1 MEYYEDRKETG
12 RKMVEIWENLHMK
25 GSHDEIILSPVIK
38 ESWQR
43 CKSMNIDRF
52 MRRNYYIIGE
62 HELKKRKAANHSL
75 LEEATIGMQSLY
87 DFTKGSGF
95 AFALT
100 DSEGFIL
107 ERIGDKSELD
117 FTSRSNFIEGSNWSE
132 RIIGTNAV
140 GTALATRQ
148 PIQVFAYE
156 HYCRCN
162 ASATCSA
169 APIYDNHGNI
179 IGVLDITGPSH
190 LVNQHTLGMAVSSA
204 RAIERQ
210 LFLSE
215 AYNQVK
221 MLNIYS
227 TKVMNSVSEGLITL
241 DNDER
246 ISIVNLSAAKQI
258 GIDQKSSIGQKL
270 RSLLP
275 QGNEYFFK
283 IIFSDKNA
291 DHEPLTIKTI
301 NNNNLKVTI
310 TTYQLKDE
318 NGRTTGTIIMIHPMA
333 QYRGMIKRV
342 AGMRA
347 SVTFNNIIGQSN
359 DFKKTIEVAQ
369 ISATSASNILLIGE
383 SGTGK
388 DLLAQAI
395 HNASG
400 RRDEPFFAINCAALP
415 RELISSELFG
425 YEEGAFTGARRGGN
439 PGKFELADQGTI
451 FLDEI
456 SEIPLDLQGSLL
468 RVLEEN
474 KVMRL
479 GSDRVVPIDVRIIAA
494 TNRNL
499 MDEVKKGNFRL
510 DLYYRLSVILINI
523 PPLKNRREDIALL
536 FDYFVK
542 LIGPKLGKTIKHV
555 DPNAMEMLL
564 NYDWPGNAREL
575 QNFVERTINIINGEK
590 LTVDMLPPEMISY
603 RNSTTDVIHIRDTN
617 PSKIELEVDLI
628 KKYLATYNNNKS
640 TVAKKLGVSR
650 GYLYRKIKRFKI
662 M

>member
-1 MEYYEDRKETG
+1 MGYVEERKETG
-12 RKMVEIWENLHMK
+12 RKMVEIWEDLHMK
-25 GSHDEIILSPVIK
+25 GSHGEITLSPVIK

-43 CKSMNIDRF
+43 CESMNIDRF
-52 MRRNYYIIGE
+52 MRRNHYVISE
-62 HELKKRKAANHSL
+62 QELKKRKADNNAL

-100 DSEGFIL
+100 DGEGFIL
-107 ERIGDKSELD
+107 KRIGDKSEID

-132 RIIGTNAV
+132 RVMGTNAV
-140 GTALATRQ
+140 GTALEIRQ

-162 ASATCSA
+162 ANATCSA
-169 APIYDNHGNI
+169 APIYDNQGNI

-215 AYNQVK
+215 AYHQVK

-246 ISIVNLSAAKQI
+246 ISIINLSAAKQL
-258 GIDQKSSIGQKL
+258 GIDRKSSIGQKL
-270 RSLLP
+270 TSLLP
-275 QGNEYFFK
+275 PGNEYIFK
-283 IIFSDKNA
+283 LIISGENT
-291 DHEPLTIKTI
+291 DHEPLTIKTK
-301 NNNNLKVTI
+301 NNNLKATI
-310 TTYQLKDE
+310 TTYQLKDDY
-318 NGRTTGTIIMIHPMA
+318 GRITGTIIMLHPMA
-333 QYRGMIKRV
+333 QYKGMIKRV

-347 SVTFNNIIGQSN
+347 SVTFNDIIGQSVA
-359 DFKKTIEVAQ
+359 FKKTIEVAQ
-369 ISATSASNILLIGE
+369 ISATSDSNILLIGE

-388 DLLAQAI
+388 DLLAQSI

-400 RRDEPFFAINCAALP
+400 RRDEAFFAINCAALP

-494 TNRNL
+494 TNKNL

-510 DLYYRLSVILINI
+510 DLYYRLGVILINI
-523 PPLKNRREDIALL
+523 PPLKNRKDDIFRL

-555 DPNAMEMLL
+555 DPDAMEMLI
-564 NYDWPGNAREL
+564 NYDWPGNVREL
-575 QNFVERTINIINGEK
+575 QNFIERTINIINGK
-590 LTVDMLPPEMISY
+590 TLTVDMLPPEMLNHRDSASDIVHIS
-603 RNSTTDVIHIRDTN
+603 NAN
-617 PSKIELEVDLI
+617 PSKNEMEIELI
-628 KKYLATYNNNKS
+628 RKYLATYNNNKS

-650 GYLYRKIKRFKI
+650 GYLYRKMKSFNI